1 MMHEQHY
8 KEVVA
13 KSPEHAEPR
22 EQAQVIQAVRH
33 ADQEVSV
40 PGTSTETDGL
50 VASTT
55 VPVTPWF
62 QSKSL
67 LELKMMQEEDPDI
80 EPVHKGMT
88 NDREP
93 SSQDMAV
100 KSPAARHYWIL
111 WDSLVLQDGLLGK
124 MFVKKDGTGE
134 HMQFIIPKA
143 LKKESLFQMHG
154 SLLSGHLGCKKT
166 KAKTLQRFNW
176 YGLKDD
182 IGIYIKKC
190 DTCAADKK
198 PTKIP
203 RAPMGSLQVG
213 APGDCVSTDYLG
225 PLPVTDRGN
234 RHILLFTD
242 HFTKNVEV
250 IPVAD
255 MTAEVCADKLLNEV
269 ISRWG
274 CPLQIHSDLGRT

>member
-1 MMHEQHY
+1 MIFAVQYRPGRHQGHCDALSRCENPWTCDCPEQDTSESLKCGPCRKCVKRAQDMMHEQHY
-8 KEVVA
+8 KKVVP

-67 LELKMMQEEDPDI
+67 LELKKMQEEDPDI
-80 EPVHKGMT
+80 EPVLKGMT
-88 NDREP
+88 NDRKP

-111 WDSLVLQDGLLGK
+111 WDSVVLQDGLFCK

-134 HMQFIIPKA
+134 HMQFIVPKT
-143 LKKESLFQMHG
+143 LKKEVLFQMHD

-166 KAKTLQRFNW
+166 KAKTLQRFYW

-203 RAPMGSLQVG
+203 RAPMGSLQTG
-213 APGDCVSTDYLG
+213 AQVTVS
-225 PLPVTDRGN
+225 
-234 RHILLFTD
+234 
-242 HFTKNVEV
+242 
-250 IPVAD
+250 
-255 MTAEVCADKLLNEV
+255 
-269 ISRWG
+269 
-274 CPLQIHSDLGRT
+274 